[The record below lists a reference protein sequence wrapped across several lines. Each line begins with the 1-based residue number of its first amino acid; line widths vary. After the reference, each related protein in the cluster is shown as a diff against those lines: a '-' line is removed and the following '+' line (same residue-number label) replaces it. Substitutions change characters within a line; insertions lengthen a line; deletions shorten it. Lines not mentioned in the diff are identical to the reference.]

1 MPEQGPARG
10 SGTVCIDCLE
20 SSGQDVYNAF
30 RLLSDPE
37 DDIGSMAETFTIT
50 YKFTLADSSEEV
62 FELVFDARTIELIT
76 EDQAPLPAW
85 TALTLH
91 QCPPCPLEPETHPHC
106 PVAKNLSIAVSR
118 LDRLMSFDRVLVKV
132 INAERQ
138 VVHHTSAQEGISSLM
153 GLLIAGSSCP
163 VTHFF
168 KPMARFH
175 LPFANKDET
184 LWRVAATF
192 LLARYFSEGGLEKSG
207 IGLDGLINIYYDV
220 ARLNDHM
227 VERVRSATSKDSAVN
242 ALVHLDV
249 FAKFLTPP
257 LEDSLDQIKHIFSP
271 FLNPKEPMPS

>member
-1 MPEQGPARG
+1 
-10 SGTVCIDCLE
+10 
-20 SSGQDVYNAF
+20 VYNAF
-30 RLLSDPE
+30 ACSTTPE
-37 DDIGSMAETFTIT
+37 DNLGSMKETFTIT
-50 YKFTLADSSEEV
+50 YKFTLADNSEEV
-62 FELVFDARTIELIT
+62 FELVFDARTVELMT
-76 EDQAPLPAW
+76 EAQAPLPAW
-85 TALTLH
+85 TALPLH
-91 QCPPCPLEPETHPHC
+91 QCPPCPLTPDRHPHC

-118 LDRLMSFDRVLVKV
+118 LDRLMSFDRVSVRV
-132 INAERQ
+132 INAERH
-138 VVHHTSAQEGISSLM
+138 VLHHTSAQEGISSLM

-184 LWRVAATF
+184 LWRAAATF
-192 LLARYFSEGGLEKSG
+192 LLARYFSEGGLKKSD
-207 IGLDGLINIYYDV
+207 INLDGLINIYYDV

-271 FLNPKEPMPS
+271 FLDQKGATSE

>member
-1 MPEQGPARG
+1 M
-10 SGTVCIDCLE
+10 T
-20 SSGQDVYNAF
+20 
-30 RLLSDPE
+30 
-37 DDIGSMAETFTIT
+37 ETFTIT
-50 YKFTLADSSEEV
+50 YKFTLADNSQEV
-62 FELVFDARTIELIT
+62 FDLVFDARTIELIID
-76 EDQAPLPAW
+76 DQTPLPSW
-85 TALTLH
+85 TELSLH
-91 QCPPCPLEPETHPHC
+91 QCPPCPLDPKTHSHC
-106 PVAKNLSIAVSR
+106 PVAKNLSLAVSR
-118 LDRLMSFDRVLVKV
+118 LDRLMSFDRIMVQV
-132 INAERQ
+132 INAERK
-138 VVHHTSAQEGISSLM
+138 VFHHTSAQEGISSLM

-184 LWRVAATF
+184 LCRVAATF
-192 LLARYFSEGGLEKSG
+192 LLARYFSESGLKKSD
-207 IGLDGLINIYYDV
+207 INLDGLIDIYYDV

-271 FLNPKEPMPS
+271 FLNQKGPMPK